1 MAQWSLISL
10 GGQHPGGS
18 PDQRIYSGLEVPISL
33 VIQSVHSP
41 SLSLSAS
48 LIQFIFLNT
57 DYLSWFDY
65 LFIVTCLIYIGL
77 TSSQTLTCFYHSWFC
92 FEFALNLLQSQ
103 YFLLK
108 MGLPIFSNFGGH
120 LALWAC
126 DTISYPLWWGGRGN
140 NPQRCS
146 HDRLQFSTVIVS
158 LLGVSAAGRTCY
170 GRANIQW
177 LLINVGSPYS
187 TRTKGK
193 QICPPLCLLTWS
205 NIVSKIRAKK
215 KKKKTSF
222 QLKLKF
228 QLKFRFKNN
237 PSGLVKHLKKQW
249 LYLDTHKH
257 VVSICYA

>member
-1 MAQWSLISL
+1 MVINLPGRPASWGIARPENLFR
-10 GGQHPGGS
+10 PGGTHF
-18 PDQRIYSGLEVPISL
+18 ISHSICSFTL
-33 VIQSVHSP
+33 SFSLCLSHSVYFSKYRLP
-41 SLSLSAS
+41 Q
-48 LIQFIFLNT
+48 LI
-57 DYLSWFDY
+57 W
-65 LFIVTCLIYIGL
+65 LFIYCCMFNLHWPYIL
-77 TSSQTLTCFYHSWFC
+77 PNIDLFLPFLVLLWICFKG
-92 FEFALNLLQSQ
+92 Q

-108 MGLPIFSNFGGH
+108 MGLPIFSNFNLKLRFGGH

-215 KKKKTSF
+215 KKKTSF